1 MGKIILDDYLTSRG
15 VTEENCRIALNISKQ
30 DLAEHTITIKL
41 VREAKRCG
49 NFLSI
54 QLFLDDN
61 PKGVTIGISNY
72 RRKYIDKCVDELTRL
87 TKKKKKKKPRGL
99 WPKEQPFLEWLK
111 QREPVISARQK
122 AMQKKAAEDRKRN
135 LLPISFELIA
145 EFQQQMPN
153 LRLLR
158 KIYNDLQQDISPK
171 FRSSG
176 YRKLEKKLSAVIAY
190 RETDWDARAVAA
202 TEENNQISLWEKSKQ
217 LSFWD
222 NDLTLILK
230 MDSAGKQM
238 EYQGIAF
245 SLEDIPADYYQVSML
260 KAQMDQ
266 KMVEERFK
274 LLLLEIPRQLD
285 VHIKA
290 LQQQAPQHWDK
301 ISFLNARDLIF
312 MEGYNHPRFNFHKVM
327 KVNIQTQA
335 EMNNWILE
343 WIVRMEKAIATPSR
357 VDAFTQT
364 ILGLIASSPKYGVQT
379 YASWLGNSKAG
390 MLDHKKLDKKLNVA
404 SSVTSFRYALK
415 GNTIVSIAD
424 KIETLLDYGW
434 LTKATVSTYY
444 LSVLAVT
451 DNGKKILQLLE
462 QGKIKVVATQP
473 PVDIHSHEYWLKEIQ
488 QKKHTAYVS
497 FLNTPQTVA
506 KIAKWTEEE
515 VAAMQ
520 QTLDE
525 HMNGWRVLAQWKL
538 SKQAIE
544 YKPLRRLLK

>member
-15 VTEENCRIALNISKQ
+15 VTEKNCLIALNLSKEE
-30 DLAEHTITIKL
+30 LAEHTITIKL
-41 VREAKRCG
+41 VRNAEG
-49 NFLSI
+49 GFWSL

-61 PKGVTIGISNY
+61 PIGVTIGVSRN
-72 RRKYIDKCVDELTRL
+72 RRRSIDKCIDELTRV
-87 TKKKKKKKPRGL
+87 TKKKKKLQGKWPR
-99 WPKEQPFLEWLK
+99 KQPFFEWFK
-111 QREPVISARQK
+111 QREPIRQQAK
-122 AMQKKAAEDRKRN
+122 QKKAAEERKRN
-135 LLPISFELIA
+135 LLPISLELIA

-158 KIYNDLQQDISPK
+158 KTYNDLQQDISPK

-190 RETDWDARAVAA
+190 WETDWDARVVAA
-202 TEENNQISLWEKSKQ
+202 TEENNQISLWEKNKQ

-230 MDSAGKQM
+230 MDSAGNQM

-245 SLEDIPADYYQVSML
+245 SLEDIPTDYYQVSVL

-266 KMVEERFK
+266 KIVEERFK

-312 MEGYNHPRFNFHKVM
+312 MEGYNHPRFNFHKAM
-327 KVNIQTQA
+327 NLNIQTQA

-343 WIVRMEKAIATPSR
+343 WIARVEKAIATPSR

>member
-15 VTEENCRIALNISKQ
+15 VTEENCRIALNLTKH

-41 VREAKRCG
+41 VKEAKECG
-49 NFLSI
+49 NFWSL

-61 PKGVTIGISNY
+61 PKGVTIGVSNS
-72 RRKYIDKCVDELTRL
+72 RRKSINKWVDELTRV
-87 TKKKKKKKPRGL
+87 TKKKKKLRGKWPR
-99 WPKEQPFLEWLK
+99 KQPFFEWFK
-111 QREPVISARQK
+111 QREPIRQQAK
-122 AMQKKAAEDRKRN
+122 EKKAAEDRKQN
-135 LLPISFELIA
+135 LLPISLQLIA
-145 EFQQQMPN
+145 NFQKPIPE
-153 LRLLR
+153 LGPLR
-158 KIYNDLQQDISPK
+158 KAYNELPQEISPK

-176 YRKLEKKLSAVIAY
+176 YRKLEKKLSAMIAY
-190 RETDWDARAVAA
+190 WETDWDARAVAA
-202 TEENNQISLWEKSKQ
+202 TEENKQISLWEKNKQ

-222 NDLTLILK
+222 NELTLILK
-230 MDSAGKQM
+230 MDSTGKQM

-245 SLEDIPADYYQVSML
+245 NLEDIYTTYHQVPML

-285 VHIKA
+285 AQIKA

-327 KVNIQTQA
+327 KVHIQTQA
-335 EMNNWILE
+335 QMNNWILE
-343 WIVRMEKAIATPSR
+343 WIARVEKAFATASR
-357 VDAFTQT
+357 VDGFTQA

-390 MLDHKKLDKKLNVA
+390 MLEHKKLDKK
-404 SSVTSFRYALK
+404 FRYALK

-424 KIETLLDYGW
+424 KIHALIGYKW
-434 LTKATVSTYY
+434 LAEATVSTYY
-444 LSVLAVT
+444 LSVLVAT
-451 DNGKKILQLLE
+451 DNGKKIWQLLE
-462 QGKIKVVATQP
+462 QGKIKVIATQP
-473 PVDIHSHEYWLKEIQ
+473 PVDIHSHHYWIKEIQ
-488 QKKHTAYVS
+488 QKEHTAYVS
-497 FLNTPQTVA
+497 FLNTPQSVA
-506 KIAKWTEEE
+506 NLAKWTEEE

-525 HMNGWRVLAQWKL
+525 HLNGWQVLARWKL
-538 SKQAIE
+538 SKQSTN
-544 YKPLRRLLK
+544 YKPLRRLLSRYT

>member
-15 VTEENCRIALNISKQ
+15 VTEENCLIALNLSKQ
-30 DLAEHTITIKL
+30 ELAKHTITIKL

-61 PKGVTIGISNY
+61 PKGVVIGTSNY

-87 TKKKKKKKPRGL
+87 TKKKKKKKVRGMWPR
-99 WPKEQPFLEWLK
+99 EQPFFEWLK
-111 QREPVISARQK
+111 QREPVISARQQ
-122 AMQKKAAEDRKRN
+122 AMQEKAAEYRKRN
-135 LLPISFELIA
+135 LLPISLELIA

-158 KIYNDLQQDISPK
+158 KTYNDLQQDISPK

-202 TEENNQISLWEKSKQ
+202 TEENNQISLWEKNKQ
-217 LSFWD
+217 LSFWGD
-222 NDLTLILK
+222 ELSLILK
-230 MDSAGKQM
+230 MDSTGEQM
-238 EYQGIAF
+238 EYQGITF
-245 SLEDIPADYYQVSML
+245 SLEDIPTDYYQVSML
-260 KAQMDQ
+260 KAEMDQ

-327 KVNIQTQA
+327 KVHIQTQA
-335 EMNNWILE
+335 QMNDWIMNWMAR
-343 WIVRMEKAIATPSR
+343 VEKAIATASR

-390 MLDHKKLDKKLNVA
+390 MLDHKKLDKK
-404 SSVTSFRYALK
+404 FRYALK

-424 KIETLLDYGW
+424 KIETLLGYGW
-434 LTKATVSTYY
+434 LTKATVSVYY

-473 PVDIHSHEYWLKEIQ
+473 PVDIHSHHYWIKEIQ
-488 QKKHTAYVS
+488 QKEHTAYVS
-497 FLNTPQTVA
+497 FLNTPQSVA
-506 KIAKWTEEE
+506 NIAKWTKKE

-525 HMNGWRVLAQWKL
+525 H
-538 SKQAIE
+538 
-544 YKPLRRLLK
+544 